1 MDQLQGA
8 ADPFVRFVA
17 DSLAEGGL
25 FLIDVGAAGGI
36 FSAWRGFGNKLRGFG
51 FDADQEEVSRLNAI
65 EPAPGFRYV
74 QGMVGLPRQHPFAAK
89 RRGRPRITRNPW
101 YRFAMSRWASIRQ
114 ARCAGEPLP
123 TGMRASEPSDAYYGE
138 NDYEY
143 TPVIELPMFLQERGV
158 GDVDFL
164 KIDVDGADFDILQS
178 MEEWYDKLNVLGIGV
193 EVNFFGSNSDTVNTF
208 HNVDRFLKNCQF
220 ELFDLSVRRYCM
232 QDLPCN
238 SIQDLPYPADTVF
251 GRPFQG
257 DAFYARDVCASGQ
270 KAFSER
276 LNGEKLAKI
285 SALFS
290 LFGLPDC
297 AAEVFNIFRNKLIG
311 ILDVDRGL
319 DFLARQAQ
327 PRAPNPLPY
336 RQYIADFERRAY
348 GNGGL
353 R

>member
-1 MDQLQGA
+1 
-8 ADPFVRFVA
+8 
-17 DSLAEGGL
+17 
-25 FLIDVGAAGGI
+25 
-36 FSAWRGFGNKLRGFG
+36 
-51 FDADQEEVSRLNAI
+51 
-65 EPAPGFRYV
+65 
-74 QGMVGLPRQHPFAAK
+74 
-89 RRGRPRITRNPW
+89 
-101 YRFAMSRWASIRQ
+101 
-114 ARCAGEPLP
+114 
-123 TGMRASEPSDAYYGE
+123 
-138 NDYEY
+138 
-143 TPVIELPMFLQERGV
+143 
-158 GDVDFL
+158 
-164 KIDVDGADFDILQS
+164 
-178 MEEWYDKLNVLGIGV
+178 
-193 EVNFFGSNSDTVNTF
+193 VNTF